1 MPRPRKCRRIA
12 SEFGINFFGP
22 KGVRMQEL
30 EVSILTHD
38 EVETLRLADL
48 DGLYHEEAAKKMG
61 VSRATFGRI
70 LVSARRK
77 LSDALINGKG
87 VQVEGGDYRITPPV
101 RCRYWHGRG
110 RHGWRGG
117 RG

>member
-1 MPRPRKCRRIA
+1 
-12 SEFGINFFGP
+12 
-22 KGVRMQEL
+22 MQEL

-61 VSRATFGRI
+61 ISRATFGRI

-77 LSDALINGKG
+77 LVDAFIRGKG
-87 VQVEGGDYRITPPV
+87 LQVGGGDYMIAGRPV
-101 RCRYWHGRG
+101 ICRHWHRRG

-117 RG
+117 RRD